1 MFDDNF
7 NAEVDKY
14 IEKLKKCE
22 YILEKEVKKLCDKVK
37 EILSN
42 EENVIRLNSPITVIA
57 LNSDMWRYTWTIP

>member
-22 YILEKEVKKLCDKVK
+22 YILEKEVKKLCLKAK
-37 EILSN
+37 EILSS
-42 EENVIRLNSPITVIA
+42 EENVIRLHSPITVIA
-57 LNSDMWRYTWTIP
+57 FNLDMWRYTWSIP